1 LDALATLVRLVWRM
15 PHSFVIREDE
25 VRAPCHLFR
34 TLKEVLLPRPSKK
47 AVVATLLDRYGTTY
61 AVEAGISVE
70 KNTPSPLFR
79 LLCLTLLQ
87 SARIDSEIA
96 MRAAKGLANQR
107 WNTAKAML
115 GSTWQQRVDV
125 LNEAGYARYQERTS
139 TMLEDTAR
147 LLDERW
153 GGDLRK
159 LRDEADRDPGAER
172 KLLMKFKGIGEV
184 GVDIFFREVQAAWPE
199 LHPFADRRALSS
211 AERLGLGGSAQ
222 ALARQVRKKD
232 FVRLVAALV
241 RVELADDYDSVLATA
256 R

>member
-1 LDALATLVRLVWRM
+1 MQWRL
-15 PHSFVIREDE
+15 P
-25 VRAPCHLFR
+25 
-34 TLKEVLLPRPSKK
+34 
-47 AVVATLLDRYGTTY
+47 
-61 AVEAGISVE
+61 VE

-79 LLCLTLLQ
+79 LLCLSLLQ
-87 SARIDSEIA
+87 SARIDSEVA
-96 MRAAKGLANQR
+96 MRASKGLAKRR
-107 WNTAKAML
+107 WNTAGAML

-153 GGDLRK
+153 SGDLRK
-159 LRDEADRDPGAER
+159 LRDEADRDPEAER
-172 KLLMKFKGIGEV
+172 KLLTKFKGVGKV
-184 GVDIFFREVQAAWPE
+184 GVDIFFREVQVAWPE
-199 LHPFADRRALSS
+199 LHPFADHRALAS

-222 ALARQVRKKD
+222 ELARQVRQKD

-241 RVELADDYDSVLATA
+241 RVELADDHDSVLAAA